1 MWLKLSPQWIHLH
14 VPTPAPL
21 LSLVGLAP
29 EESHKGCHSHMNQKG
44 ENAKRKKN
52 KSSTDHLR
60 SARKPVLLLHVI
72 VKGSVGLERLVTYL
86 ANLNKR
92 LFTVGF
98 KISLATCGSSSAAW

>member
-21 LSLVGLAP
+21 LSLVCLAP
-29 EESHKGCHSHMNQKG
+29 EGSHKGCHSHLNQKG

-60 SARKPVLLLHVI
+60 RAGEPVLLLHVI
-72 VKGSVGLERLVTYL
+72 VKSSVGLERLVTDL
-86 ANLNKR
+86 ANLEGKSI
-92 LFTVGF
+92 F
-98 KISLATCGSSSAAW
+98 